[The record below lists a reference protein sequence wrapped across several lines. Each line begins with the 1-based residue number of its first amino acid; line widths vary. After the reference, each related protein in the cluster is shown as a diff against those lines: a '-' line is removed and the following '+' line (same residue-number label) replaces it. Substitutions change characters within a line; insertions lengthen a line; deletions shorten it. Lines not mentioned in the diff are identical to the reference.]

1 MIKKNDGEISP
12 VLKIV
17 LPSLAL
23 VAVLFLVFYSFTS
36 FGRHEA
42 QTEKSQSVSQS
53 LATPSSATTASHHVT
68 SVSEIP
74 QTTTAA
80 QTTLPITSP
89 TALTAASTTL
99 PVTATK
105 PVTSSVPQTTTTVRI
120 TSAAPVTSVA
130 TTTTTAAPV
139 VTTVTTE
146 RVDDR
151 VPGIAWTSEET
162 PLYNDSSFEE
172 ELVRIES
179 ETAVILVEENDGYC
193 IIKTLGREFYVR
205 TDSLSPTRPESAREL
220 MKTNGGI
227 YYKGV
232 KGLVAIDAGHQ
243 GKGMNG
249 LEPNG
254 PGSTDMKKML
264 STGTQGVATRIP
276 EYVLNL
282 EVALRLRNELI
293 ARGYSVVMIRESHNV
308 TISNVGRAKIANAY
322 KADIFVRIHANG
334 STDKNANGAFGIC
347 MTEKNPYNA
356 ALFEKSL
363 KLSSSVTDAFCEKTG
378 IARLAIWQTDTMT
391 GINWAEIPVTI
402 FEMGYMSN
410 PDEDRLM
417 ATDDFRNKAAEGIA
431 DGIDRYFA
439 E

>member
-1 MIKKNDGEISP
+1 MIKKNDGEISL
-12 VLKIV
+12 VVKTVVSAFALIV
-17 LPSLAL
+17 
-23 VAVLFLVFYSFTS
+23 VFLLICCSFMS
-36 FGRHEA
+36 CGRDKT
-42 QTEKSQSVSQS
+42 QTEASQSVSQS
-53 LATPSSATTASHHVT
+53 LAAPTSITTESHHVVT
-68 SVSEIP
+68 SVSETP
-74 QTTTAA
+74 QTTSTV
-80 QTTLPITSP
+80 QTTMPITSV
-89 TALTAASTTL
+89 TVLTEASTTL
-99 PVTATK
+99 PVTATG

-120 TSAAPVTSVA
+120 TSAVPVTSRV
-130 TTTTTAAPV
+130 TTTTASAPV

-151 VPGIAWTSEET
+151 VPGIAWTLDET

-172 ELVRIES
+172 ELVRIDAD
-179 ETAVILVEENDGYC
+179 TAVILAEEKDEYC
-193 IIKTLGREFYVR
+193 VVKTLGREFYVR
-205 TDSLSPTRPESAREL
+205 CDSLSLTRPESASEL
-220 MKTNGGI
+220 MKANGGI

-254 PGSTDMKKML
+254 PGSTEMKKML
-264 STGTQGVATRIP
+264 STGTQGVVTRIP

-322 KADIFVRIHANG
+322 KSDIFVRIHANG
-334 STDKNANGAFGIC
+334 GQKEVNGAYGIC

-363 KLSSSVTDAFCEKTG
+363 KLSKSVTDAFCEKTG
-378 IARLAIWQTDTMT
+378 IAKLPIWQTDTMT

-417 ATDDFRNKAAEGIA
+417 ATDEFRNKAADGIA

>member
-17 LPSLAL
+17 LPLLAL
-23 VAVLFLVFYSFTS
+23 AAVLLLIYYGFASR
-36 FGRHEA
+36 GRDGV

-53 LATPSSATTASHHVT
+53 LAAPTSATTVSQRVT

-80 QTTLPITSP
+80 GTTLPTTS
-89 TALTAASTTL
+89 ASASTAASTTL
-99 PVTATK
+99 PMTATR
-105 PVTSSVPQTTTTVRI
+105 PVTSSVPQTTTTVRT
-120 TSAAPVTSVA
+120 TSAAPVTSRV

-151 VPGIAWTSEET
+151 VPGIAWTTEET

-172 ELVRIES
+172 ELVRIDS
-179 ETAVILVEENDGYC
+179 ETAVILVEENDEYC
-193 IIKTLGREFYVR
+193 VIKTLGREFYVR
-205 TDSLSPTRPESAREL
+205 PDNISPTRPESSREL
-220 MKTNGGI
+220 MKANGGV

-254 PGSTDMKKML
+254 PGSTVMKKML

-334 STDKNANGAFGIC
+334 STDKTVNGAYGIC
-347 MTEKNPYNA
+347 MTAENPYNA

-363 KLSSSVTDAFCEKTG
+363 KLSNSVTDAFCEKTG
-378 IARLAIWQTDTMT
+378 IARLPVWRTDTMT